1 MWVAYSLMLGFVVVL
16 AAIGLYLLKRGVGLR
31 S

>member
-1 MWVAYSLMLGFVVVL
+1 MGVAYAVMLAFAIAL
-16 AAIGLYLLKRGVGLR
+16 AAIGLFLLNRGVGLR